1 MPVNNF
7 YIFTRMEEP
16 VKNPLKQ
23 TIPSLI
29 INAAM
34 AVYALCTFIA
44 ALQAGVAWRI
54 LLSGTGLVFF
64 TAAVAITVAK
74 LLKMRKKQPL

>member
-1 MPVNNF
+1 
-7 YIFTRMEEP
+7 MEEP

-23 TIPSLI
+23 AIPSLI

-44 ALQAGVAWRI
+44 ALQAGIAWRI
-54 LLSGTGLVFF
+54 LLSGTGLIFF
-64 TAAVAITVAK
+64 TIAAATTVVK
-74 LLKMRKKQPL
+74 LLKLRKKQPFNPE